1 VDDNIV
7 QELLR
12 FAGLKFAAGAPVQIS
27 GNGSFFTNRF
37 NIDEAAAVALALTG
51 SAAARIWKLRT
62 GQDQAVSVDLR
73 AAAAATS
80 GTSIDRLDG
89 RPLAREARATT
100 DFYECRAG
108 DWIHLQ
114 GGLPHLH
121 AGTLAVLGCAD
132 DRASV
137 AAAVKRWDSFEL
149 EEELAA
155 RQLCGARAR
164 SAAEWAVHPHGSI
177 VTAAPTVEILKLGDA
192 DPVLPAAGPRPL
204 SGYRVLEFARILAAP
219 VCGRTLAEHGAQVL
233 NVSAPELAN
242 LDNCEIDTGLGKR
255 SCYLDLNDVAALS
268 RVHTLALTSD
278 VVVNGFRSGSLEK
291 RGLDPY
297 QLAEQRPGIVYVS
310 INCYGYEGPW
320 TGRRGWEQMAQS
332 TSGLALGQGG
342 GIRPLRTPAMYPGDH
357 RQSTAPDDYVT
368 GFLGAYGAMEALA
381 RRAEQGGS
389 WWVRVSLCQTASWFQ
404 RCGRVERPELAPGL
418 GDVSDL
424 CQTTP
429 TAFGSLRHLAP
440 VVQMS
445 ATPPRWEL
453 PPPVRGSG
461 HPAWEQQ

>member
-1 VDDNIV
+1 VDDNEV
-7 QELLR
+7 RELLGFSGLD
-12 FAGLKFAAGAPVQIS
+12 FAPGSSVQVS
-27 GNGSFFTNRF
+27 GNGPFFTNRF

-51 SAAARIWKLRT
+51 SAAARLWKLRT
-62 GQDQAVSVDLR
+62 GQDQTVAVELR

-89 RPLAREARATT
+89 QPLTRVERSTT

-121 AGTLAVLGCAD
+121 SGTLAVLGCAD

-137 AAAVKRWDSFEL
+137 AAAVKRWDSYEL

-164 SAAEWAVHPHGSI
+164 TAAEWAAHPHGSV
-177 VTAAPTVEILKLGDA
+177 VTAAPTVEILELGDA
-192 DPVLPAAGPRPL
+192 DPVAPSAGPRPL

-219 VCGRTLAEHGAQVL
+219 VTGRTLAEHGAQVL
-233 NVSAPELAN
+233 NVTTPDMPN
-242 LDNCEIDTGLGKR
+242 LNNCEIDTGLGKR
-255 SCYLDLNDVAALS
+255 SCYLDLNDAQELS
-268 RVHTLALTSD
+268 RVHDLALTSD
-278 VVVNGFRSGSLEK
+278 VVINGYRSGSLEK

-297 QLAEQRPGIVYVS
+297 ELAEKRPGIVYVS
-310 INCYGYEGPW
+310 INCYGHEGPW
-320 TGRRGWEQMAQS
+320 VGRRGWEQMAQS
-332 TSGLALGQGG
+332 ASGLAMGQGE
-342 GIRPLRTPAMYPGDH
+342 GIRPLRAPAMYPGDH

-381 RRAEQGGS
+381 RRAKQGGS

-404 RCGRVERPELAPGL
+404 RCGRVESPESAPGL

-429 TAFGSLRHLAP
+429 TSFGNLNHLAP

-461 HPAWEQQ
+461 RPAWEL